1 MATNTNRGT
10 LLGKAATRIENVWAE
25 DANDPTD
32 PRIKT
37 LVQLMREGASEEVR
51 QLAEAE
57 LFNMGY
63 CQGRPSDEDLMQA
76 ELWEEQP

>member
-1 MATNTNRGT
+1 MATNTDRGT
-10 LLGKAATRIENVWAE
+10 LFGKAVTRIENVWAE

-63 CQGRPSDEDLMQA
+63 CGGQDAQTPS
-76 ELWEEQP
+76 ELVEMEEQP